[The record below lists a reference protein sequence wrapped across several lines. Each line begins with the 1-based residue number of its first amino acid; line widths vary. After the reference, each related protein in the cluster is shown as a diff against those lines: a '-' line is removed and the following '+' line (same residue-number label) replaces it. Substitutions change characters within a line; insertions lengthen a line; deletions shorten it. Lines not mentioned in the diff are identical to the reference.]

1 MSRKKRQGMERMPHT
16 YTRSKRWPA
25 TLLACT
31 GMAAALLLLLSI
43 VKCTEIG
50 CPAAAAG
57 MVQGVVPARRR
68 DQDELE
74 RWCGRMKG
82 ELEFCIL

>member
-1 MSRKKRQGMERMPHT
+1 
-16 YTRSKRWPA
+16 
-25 TLLACT
+25 
-31 GMAAALLLLLSI
+31 MAAALLLLLSI

-82 ELEFCIL
+82 EREFCILRRIEELQIAAKQCRLGEVFDVEAEVEPGGT